1 MADQDDPERRARM
14 VELLEANHHFPGP
27 YHLSLVTLNE
37 IAVVMTV
44 RALVEEG
51 GRPVPD
57 ADWQTRLSSG
67 GKYASH
73 RVRVLCDN
81 AHEVLALYDR
91 LWGTPGLVSI
101 L

>member
-1 MADQDDPERRARM
+1 MDEERKQRM
-14 VELLEANHHFPGP
+14 IALLEANHHFPGP

-37 IAVVMTV
+37 VAVSITV

-51 GRPVPD
+51 RGPVPD

-73 RVRVLCDN
+73 RVRVTCDS
-81 AHEVLALYDR
+81 AHEVVGIYER
-91 LWGTPGLVSI
+91 LWGTTGLVS
-101 L
+101 LM

>member
-1 MADQDDPERRARM
+1 MDDERKQRM
-14 VELLEANHHFPGP
+14 VQLLQANHHFPGP

-37 IAVVMTV
+37 VAVCVTV

-57 ADWQTRLSSG
+57 VDWQTRLSSG

-73 RVRVLCDN
+73 RVRVTCDS
-81 AHEVLALYDR
+81 AHEVVAIYER
-91 LWGTPGLVSI
+91 LWGTQGLVS
-101 L
+101 LM

>member
-1 MADQDDPERRARM
+1 MDDERKQRM
-14 VELLEANHHFPGP
+14 VKLLEANHHFPGP

-37 IAVVMTV
+37 TAVIITV

-51 GRPVPD
+51 GPPVPD
-57 ADWQTRLSSG
+57 EHWETRLSSG

-73 RVRVLCDN
+73 RVRVHCES
-81 AHEVLALYDR
+81 AQAVLALYER
-91 LWGTPGLVSI
+91 LWGTHGLVSI

>member
-1 MADQDDPERRARM
+1 MGPKTMQQDKQRM
-14 VELLEANHHFPGP
+14 VELLEANHHFPGH
-27 YHLSLVTLNE
+27 YHISLVTLNE
-37 IAVVMTV
+37 MAVVLTV

-51 GRPVPD
+51 GGPVPD

-73 RVRVLCDN
+73 RVRVFCDT
-81 AHEVLALYDR
+81 AHEVLALYGR
-91 LWGTPGLVSI
+91 LHGTPGLLSI

>member
-1 MADQDDPERRARM
+1 MDEDRQRM
-14 VELLEANHHFPGP
+14 VDLLRANHHFPGP
-27 YHLSLVTLNE
+27 YHISLVTLNE
-37 IAVVMTV
+37 IAVVLTV
-44 RALVEEG
+44 RAIVEEG
-51 GRPVPD
+51 GRPIPD

-73 RVRVLCDN
+73 RVRVFCGD

-91 LWGTPGLVSI
+91 LHGTPGLLSI